1 MALRARCRRALGVAL
16 CCGLI
21 GSGAGVARAD
31 TALPSIAP
39 ERVAASMEIR
49 SGQQRAS
56 LVARNVAGAGATVT
70 VNAISVDAAS
80 AHTAFAYTASADAAP
95 PPRRIAA
102 LAPHLVEMA
111 FALGAGDRVVATV
124 AWADYPAAAADVPRV
139 GDAFALSLE
148 VLADLRP
155 DLILAWSG
163 ALGGGRLAALERLGV
178 PIWISDP
185 EDLDAVRRE
194 YGELAALLGA
204 DPAPVRRFE
213 HRLAALDGGVGPV
226 LDVLPLVSVAPPLTV
241 ADDHFLGD
249 LLRRCGARNP
259 EGAGAAGP
267 VLELS
272 RERLLVT
279 DARLVLLTVED
290 ADVALESLRLAPGT
304 ELLRID
310 PDLLV
315 RPGPR
320 VIDGAEQL
328 CAKVRAAR
336 AVGAGR

>member
-1 MALRARCRRALGVAL
+1 MIRLRRCFRRALGAVL
-16 CCGLI
+16 CCALLGP
-21 GSGAGVARAD
+21 GAGVAAGG
-31 TALPSIAP
+31 SS
-39 ERVAASMEIR
+39 AASLFAASSADR
-49 SGQQRAS
+49 AGLHRAS
-56 LVARNVAGAGATVT
+56 PPARGHADVGEADVGQVT
-70 VNAISVDAAS
+70 TPV
-80 AHTAFAYTASADAAP
+80 
-95 PPRRIAA
+95 PRRIAA
-102 LAPHLVEMA
+102 LAPHLVETV

-124 AWADYPAAAADVPRV
+124 SWADHPAAAASVPRV
-139 GDAFALSLE
+139 GDAFAVSLE

-178 PIWISDP
+178 PIWVSDP
-185 EDLDAVRRE
+185 EDLEDVQRE
-194 YGELAALLGA
+194 FEEIATLLGVDAAPAA
-204 DPAPVRRFE
+204 DFAR
-213 HRLAALDGGVGPV
+213 RLAALDGGSGPP
-226 LDVLPLVSVAPPLTV
+226 LAVLPLVSVAPPLTV

-267 VLELS
+267 VRELS

-279 DARLVLLTVED
+279 EARFVLLTVED
-290 ADVALESLRLAPGT
+290 PDAALDALRMAPGT
-304 ELLRID
+304 QLLRID

-328 CAKVRAAR
+328 CAEVRGARAAQR
-336 AVGAGR
+336 QS